1 MARFLNKKRDL
12 SSKIKLD
19 DTTPFYMVYYLEPQ
33 SMIYD
38 DGRINELKLD
48 LKSKPIPGEL
58 KDLFI
63 ETFGDGL
70 RTINSQA
77 LEEFIQNNIRR

>member
-1 MARFLNKKRDL
+1 MIRFLNKKRDS
-12 SSKIKLD
+12 SSKTKID
-19 DTTPFYMVYYLEPQ
+19 DNTPFYMVFYLEPQ
-33 SMIYD
+33 LITTGD
-38 DGRINELKLD
+38 DMNELKLD

-70 RTINSQA
+70 RTISTHT